1 MKIDEYIFEPREEC
15 HSLSVQE
22 ISEILPHRYPF
33 QLVDRILD
41 YEAGEW
47 ALGIKCVSINEAF
60 FQGHFPKRPV
70 MPGVL
75 LIEALAQTGAIA
87 VLTKPENRGRLVMF
101 AGITD
106 AVFKRQVVP
115 GDVVTLSCKLLRQTG
130 ILGRGVAIAK
140 VNDKVCVRAELKFAI
155 TNM

>member
-15 HSLSVQE
+15 HPLSIQE
-22 ISEILPHRYPF
+22 ISETLPHRYPF

-87 VLTKPENRGRLVMF
+87 VLTKPENRGKLVMF
-101 AGITD
+101 A
-106 AVFKRQVVP
+106 A
-115 GDVVTLSCKLLRQTG
+115 
-130 ILGRGVAIAK
+130 A
-140 VNDKVCVRAELKFAI
+140 LKGKFI
-155 TNM
+155 F